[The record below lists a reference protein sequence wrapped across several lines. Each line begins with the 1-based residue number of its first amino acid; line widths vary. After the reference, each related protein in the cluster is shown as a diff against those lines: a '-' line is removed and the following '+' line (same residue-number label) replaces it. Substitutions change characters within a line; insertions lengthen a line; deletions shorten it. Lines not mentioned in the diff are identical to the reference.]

1 MKTIVIALF
10 ALTYILMLSV
20 PKYRHFTALTVAGIY
35 VVMGVV
41 AAPEALAAVDWN
53 VILMLAGTMGTVY
66 LCIESQMPAAA
77 ADILVNKLKKVK
89 LIFVALAI
97 FAGVVSAFIDNIP
110 YVATM
115 LPVVSVIAGTIGIDP
130 TVLYFGLLAGA
141 TLGGNITPV
150 GASANIAAGG
160 ILRKEGFE
168 VSTKEF
174 MSIGVPFT
182 LCAVVT
188 GYVLIWLIYA

>member
-77 ADILVNKLKKVK
+77 ADILVNKLTTYFFEKEEEIVPLFEKQLEICGVDYFDFYLLHAQNAKFFAKYKRCRAYEHAFQFKKEIVIPF
-89 LIFVALAI
+89 LIIEFTK
-97 FAGVVSAFIDNIP
+97 DNINRLRFSSKRKS
-110 YVATM
+110 TQ
-115 LPVVSVIAGTIGIDP
+115 LR
-130 TVLYFGLLAGA
+130 
-141 TLGGNITPV
+141 TL
-150 GASANIAAGG
+150 
-160 ILRKEGFE
+160 
-168 VSTKEF
+168 
-174 MSIGVPFT
+174 
-182 LCAVVT
+182 
-188 GYVLIWLIYA
+188 